1 MLQGVLNAKGPAH
14 VSHSLCACPLAGAAG
29 GGAGGDAAT
38 YESALREVLRSK
50 GPTTLATLG
59 SAVKK
64 PASVPKLKKFLEEHA
79 AFHLDPKTQ
88 IASLA

>member
-1 MLQGVLNAKGPAH
+1 MHRNK
-14 VSHSLCACPLAGAAG
+14 LCASPFAGAAG
-29 GGAGGDAAT
+29 GGGDAAT
-38 YESALREVLRSK
+38 YEGALREVLRSK

-64 PASVPKLKKFLEEHA
+64 PASVPKLKKFLEEHE